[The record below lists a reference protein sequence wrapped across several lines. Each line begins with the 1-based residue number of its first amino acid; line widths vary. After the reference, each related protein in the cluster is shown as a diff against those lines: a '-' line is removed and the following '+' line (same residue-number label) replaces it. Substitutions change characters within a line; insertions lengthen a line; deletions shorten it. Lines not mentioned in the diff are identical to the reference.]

1 MAADLKSSVVDVLN
15 SLDVAGAGLIGKLGG
30 LDGLGFKLLGI
41 LFSIMFFYKVIIFM
55 IDGSEKIMVEIT
67 RQMIVFSIL
76 ATMLIGWTS
85 PVNNFSVSGFF
96 LNSIPAIAEN
106 FTPGDGNPTPEIV
119 DKHVNAIFSLYQ
131 VIEPDDG
138 QEAGILEKLSNSIP
152 GVSFGKKVVQRV
164 ADGKSVTNAVVET
177 AFEPINILISTVILL
192 LAAFFILWSLLTFV
206 FILNAGQVMMYV
218 GLALGPIL
226 IPFLLIPSLAFLF
239 DGWLRFMISAAL
251 YKVIA
256 VLIGLLAMGAINQVV
271 GYAASVQEN
280 LIFMSLL
287 ILFFA
292 MLGKQLMG
300 LADNMASAIASG
312 GANSGGSGDAGKLIM
327 MAPTGS
333 GYKGNGGGGSLPSS
347 GSGGGAVSPP
357 PIRPKTPRVNLIK

>member
-1 MAADLKSSVVDVLN
+1 MLDSNEKLLVDV
-15 SLDVAGAGLIGKLGG
+15 
-30 LDGLGFKLLGI
+30 
-41 LFSIMFFYKVIIFM
+41 
-55 IDGSEKIMVEIT
+55 T
-67 RQMIVFSIL
+67 RQTIVFSVL
-76 ATMLIGWTS
+76 ATMLAGWSS
-85 PVNNFSVSGFF
+85 PVSNFSVSGFF

-106 FTPGDGNPTPEIV
+106 FTPGAGNPTPQIV
-119 DKHVNAIFSLYQ
+119 DKHVDAIFSLFQ
-131 VIEPDDG
+131 VIAPDDG
-138 QEAGILEKLSNSIP
+138 KEVGTLEKLSNAIP
-152 GVSFGKKVVQRV
+152 GVAFGKKVAKGIV
-164 ADGKSVTNAVVET
+164 DGKGVGDAVIDT
-177 AFEPINILISTVILL
+177 TFEPINILISTVILL
-192 LAAFFILWSLLTFV
+192 VAAFFILWSLLTFV

-226 IPFLLIPSLAFLF
+226 IPFLLIPNLSFLF
-239 DGWLRFMISAAL
+239 DGWLKFMISAAL

-312 GANSGGSGDAGKLIM
+312 GANSGGTGDASKIIM
-327 MAPTGS
+327 MAPRGV
-333 GYKGNGGGGSLPSS
+333 GYKSKKRGTSQSSNGSS
-347 GSGGGAVSPP
+347 DKAAE
-357 PIRPKTPRVNLIK
+357 